1 MCTYRVSNAY
11 HIIASAPGS
20 EAGRV
25 GRQLEL
31 IRAWTAASDFAFE
44 ANSTLLR
51 AAIRSPAPAP
61 APAATPTR
69 VWARPGLIVASVE
82 IILTSY
88 AHAQLSNQATN
99 SPSWSVFAKDPLLY
113 TVPLSLSLFIT
124 LPLMQL
130 PLRLSLIWE
139 FIELRPPCG
148 FACIFSAHFAD
159 FNTSLLWLHWLL
171 PTTLQLQVQIHRMF
185 LIKNCRKI
193 WSLIPVRF
201 RFPNKFSLHFLGY
214 S

>member
-99 SPSWSVFAKDPLLY
+99 SPSWSAFAKDPLLY
-113 TVPLSLSLFIT
+113 TVPLSLSLS
-124 LPLMQL
+124 
-130 PLRLSLIWE
+130 LSL
-139 FIELRPPCG
+139 F
-148 FACIFSAHFAD
+148 
-159 FNTSLLWLHWLL
+159 LLC
-171 PTTLQLQVQIHRMF
+171 
-185 LIKNCRKI
+185 NCRCDFHSFENSSSCGRRADLPAYLAHTSQISIRHYFDYIDYCQLHCNFKSKFIGCSWSKI
-193 WSLIPVRF
+193 VQRY
-201 RFPNKFSLHFLGY
+201 GV
-214 S
+214 